1 MKRFR
6 LTPAAKI
13 LCLVLV
19 LAIAVFAVFKSGII
33 ENDLVPNHAASTN
46 AVSTTTKNDSKP
58 AAAKT
63 DDDTINLSLDEWVG
77 WKSLVD
83 ACGA

>member
-33 ENDLVPNHAASTN
+33 ENDLAPNHAAN
-46 AVSTTTKNDSKP
+46 ADVVSTTTKNDSKP
-58 AAAKT
+58 AENNITT
-63 DDDTINLSLDEWVG
+63 DDGVINLSLDEWIG
-77 WKSLVD
+77 
-83 ACGA
+83 

>member
-33 ENDLVPNHAASTN
+33 ENDLATKPAASAD

-58 AAAKT
+58 ANNITK
-63 DDDTINLSLDEWVG
+63 DDGVINLSLDEWIG
-77 WKSLVD
+77 
-83 ACGA
+83 